1 MSPLF
6 RRLLD
11 RWVARQR
18 ERQRIAASRRA
29 FLRTVVIG
37 SVAAP
42 FIDVGAIVERIT
54 RPTYRS
60 GADLLRAMG
69 SRDRAEALAAQEAF
83 AAFMTAPILQVIE
96 QAPVISDLF
105 SDAPFESSGSPTI
118 QLDLGAWEDDDERVF
133 SGGICAPRQPHFVLD
148 TGRKLSTLA
157 P

>member
-42 FIDVGAIVERIT
+42 FIDVGAILERVT

-69 SRDRAEALAAQEAF
+69 SRDKAEALAAQEAF
-83 AAFMTAPILQVIE
+83 AAFISAPILQVIE
-96 QAPVISDLF
+96 QAPVISNLF
-105 SDAPFESSGSPTI
+105 GAEPFDFQSAPTI
-118 QLDLGAWEDDDERVF
+118 PLDLVPWREPDLSFPTSERDPWDI
-133 SGGICAPRQPHFVLD
+133 S
-148 TGRKLSTLA
+148 
-157 P
+157 